1 MEKDLNMN
9 QKQLDMLSKMAKKK
23 TGLDVNEMKQ
33 SIENGSIDQFLNKNM
48 SADAAEQLKRVL
60 TDKKA
65 AEQMLNTPEA
75 RELMKKLLGK

>member
-60 TDKKA
+60 TDKKV